1 MLIVDGIK
9 YKPWTP
15 QNEEREFH
23 PLIKNNA
30 KEIFGK
36 DTIYFDVK
44 TLIKTASGIGTIP
57 DAYVLRLSQPYE
69 WYVIENEL
77 ATHSIYGH
85 VINQLTKFIN
95 GIDNKDTRNQILQ
108 MLYEIINKENTL
120 RETISAKTGHVDI
133 HYFLSKLFLE
143 KDPRIVV
150 IIDRVTLDLEEAC
163 QALRYTPDIIEF
175 KSFVR
180 EDGSKSYAHLF
191 EPLSGI
197 EEISRT
203 DSKIELKESG
213 RQNWE
218 LMVRDL
224 DEPIRKAT
232 LSLIEKLKGLNNV
245 VFRGKTS
252 CSVFIKQVRGK
263 YGFVG
268 LKPFKSELRIIIRDD
283 PTISDPKSVLNKK
296 SAHWFTVGIE
306 KQERDFRII
315 NESQVDYAFELIKQS
330 YEIIK
335 KREFSQK
342 SGE

>member
-1 MLIVDGIK
+1 MLIVDGVR
-9 YKPWTP
+9 YNPWTP
-15 QNEEREFH
+15 QNEEKEFH

-57 DAYVLRLSQPYE
+57 DAYVLKLSKPYE

-108 MLYEIINKENTL
+108 MLYEIINKDNSL
-120 RETISAKTGHVDI
+120 RETISVKTGYSDI

-150 IIDRVTLDLEEAC
+150 IIDKVTLDLEEAC
-163 QALRYTPDIIEF
+163 QALRYTPEILEF
-175 KSFVR
+175 KTFMK

-191 EPLSGI
+191 EPLSKI
-197 EEISRT
+197 EDNSKN
-203 DSKIELKESG
+203 DSKEPKESG
-213 RQNWE
+213 WQNWE

-224 DEPIRKAT
+224 DEPVRKAT
-232 LSLIEKLKGLNNV
+232 LGLIQKLKGLDNV

-252 CSVFIKQVRGK
+252 CSAFIKQVRGK

-268 LKPFKSELRIIIRDD
+268 LKPFKSELRIIIRDS
-283 PTISDPKSVLNKK
+283 PTISDPKTILNKK

-306 KQERDFRII
+306 KQERDFKISD
-315 NESQVDYAFELIKQS
+315 ESQVDYAFELIKQS
-330 YEIIK
+330 YNIIK
-335 KREFSQK
+335 ERDFQ
-342 SGE
+342 